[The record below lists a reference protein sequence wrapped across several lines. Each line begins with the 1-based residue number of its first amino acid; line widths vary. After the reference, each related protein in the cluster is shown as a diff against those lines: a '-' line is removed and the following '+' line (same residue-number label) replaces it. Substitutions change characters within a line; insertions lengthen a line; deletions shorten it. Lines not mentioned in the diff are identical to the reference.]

1 MAVKP
6 VPDNYPRVTPYLSI
20 DGAAAA
26 IEFYKKAFG
35 ATERMRM
42 DAPGGKVGHA
52 EIEIEGGLELQRLEP
67 PLVGRPAP
75 PSRFATCR
83 EGCGGTSPGS
93 GR

>member
-1 MAVKP
+1 MPVKP

-26 IEFYKKAFG
+26 IEFYKKAYG

-52 EIEIEGGLELQRLEP
+52 E
-67 PLVGRPAP
+67 
-75 PSRFATCR
+75 SRSKAGSSCSP
-83 EGCGGTSPGS
+83 TSIRRWS
-93 GR
+93 SARRRR